1 VFSSAVPRPMRLAL
15 VASLVATSA
24 ALRLPSAFIAKAE
37 QAVKTAVAT
46 TIAASLLVSPIQT
59 PAAAPPTLN
68 EAIVEFTEAIYPVIA
83 VQNDAFPALTNEL
96 AALVFNSAKPAQ
108 MAKAIDISLDALLS
122 VPPDRISAFNAVAKE
137 AFDGLSPPSCQLAP
151 LPFKSTVDSVMQTDA
166 LGMVDKARL
175 KAYDEAWG
183 ATIKLLPKTDSYVAK
198 DGKAYSV
205 ICLPKPDALDRL
217 ALAQAELGRS
227 IGQQELKAFNDYVPA
242 FLQSS
247 VRTSDLIPLAQTASK
262 MAYVPPEQKI
272 RLQQATK
279 SIESV
284 AKAAAAQSKT
294 EALKAQALANKAKLQ
309 AANEASK
316 AKASA
321 LLQQ

>member
-1 VFSSAVPRPMRLAL
+1 MRLAL
-15 VASLVATSA
+15 ILSLAATGA

-37 QAVKTAVAT
+37 QAVKSAVAT

-59 PAAAPPTLN
+59 PAIAPPTLN

-122 VPPDRISAFNAVAKE
+122 VPPDRILAFNAVAKE
-137 AFDGLSPPSCQLAP
+137 AFNGLSPPSCQLVP
-151 LPFKSTVDSVMQTDA
+151 LPFKSTVDNVMQTDA

-175 KAYDEAWG
+175 KAWG
-183 ATIKLLPKTDSYVAK
+183 GTIKLLPKTDSYVAK

-227 IGQQELKAFNDYVPA
+227 IGQQVSCHL
-242 FLQSS
+242 
-247 VRTSDLIPLAQTASK
+247 TSCI
-262 MAYVPPEQKI
+262 
-272 RLQQATK
+272 
-279 SIESV
+279 
-284 AKAAAAQSKT
+284 
-294 EALKAQALANKAKLQ
+294 
-309 AANEASK
+309 
-316 AKASA
+316 
-321 LLQQ
+321 